1 LFFRLS
7 AEPCRSQ
14 AQHTSDPALK
24 RDLLDMERRWL
35 SMARSYE
42 FTEQLSDFMDEVA
55 RRLPVG
61 QPSSGARLP
70 GGVCEVTKELP
81 ENNGEFE
88 YRIKSAIEP
97 HEPVARE
104 SDMTKA

>member
-7 AEPCRSQ
+7 AEQCRSQ

-24 RDLLDMERRWL
+24 R
-35 SMARSYE
+35 
-42 FTEQLSDFMDEVA
+42 
-55 RRLPVG
+55 
-61 QPSSGARLP
+61 

-81 ENNGEFE
+81 ETDDEFE

-97 HEPVARE
+97 HERVARE